1 MATIT
6 TANGVGSTKRAALN
20 ANTGSLSDFIDGANL
35 WATKL
40 RACYDIY
47 EMASDDTAAS
57 GFVLTIGVV
66 PKGAR
71 VLGWYCANEANSA
84 TVEADFQLVDA
95 AGNITTASTA
105 GVWTDW
111 TGAKQFFVPALEAVS
126 KAALDAEH
134 TVTITTGTNT
144 WANSISAVVITFYLI
159 ED

>member
-1 MATIT
+1 MAALT
-6 TANGVGSTKRAALN
+6 TANGVNMTKRAALN
-20 ANTGSLSDFIDGANL
+20 ANTGSLTDLMDGANQVG
-35 WATKL
+35 TKL
-40 RACYDIY
+40 RMCYDTY
-47 EMASDDTAAS
+47 EFDGDTMDAT
-57 GFVLTIGVV
+57 GVITIGAV

-71 VLGWYCANEANSA
+71 VFGWYCSA
-84 TVEADFQLVDA
+84 AAASVAVTADFQLVDA